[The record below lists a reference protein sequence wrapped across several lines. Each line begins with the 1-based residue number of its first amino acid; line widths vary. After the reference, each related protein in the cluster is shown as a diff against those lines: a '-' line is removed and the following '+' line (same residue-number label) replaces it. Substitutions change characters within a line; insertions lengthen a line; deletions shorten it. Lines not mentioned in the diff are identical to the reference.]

1 MRRIMSS
8 HAEEHETEITFR
20 QLMMIDEED
29 DDDGED
35 DGDGDDDESDGD
47 GGDDAAESCKA
58 LFWIHIGVAEE
69 ELVDLKYLSKNQ
81 LILWQN
87 MNANVSPR

>member
-1 MRRIMSS
+1 MSS

-20 QLMMIDEED
+20 QLMMVDED

-58 LFWIHIGVAEE
+58 LFWIHIGVAEGRW
-69 ELVDLKYLSKNQ
+69 VDLKYLSKNQ
-81 LILWQN
+81 SILWQN

>member
-20 QLMMIDEED
+20 QLMMIDED
-29 DDDGED
+29 DDDGE
-35 DGDGDDDESDGD
+35 DDESDGD

-58 LFWIHIGVAEE
+58 LFWIHIGVAEGRW
-69 ELVDLKYLSKNQ
+69 VDLKYLSKNQ
-81 LILWQN
+81 SILWQN